1 MKRQWS
7 VVCLLVSTVVSV
19 ALVSSVGA
27 DNKRGKREEVVRA
40 RLVGYSEVPAQSV
53 PGRGS
58 FRAVI
63 DEEAGTITYT
73 LSYENVAITQSHL
86 HLGQHHTNGGISV
99 FLCTNLGNAPAPPAP
114 ATQACPAAPAEISG
128 TITAAN
134 VSGPAGQGIA
144 AGEFAELLAAI
155 RNGSVYANIHT
166 AALPAGEIRGQVF

>member
-7 VVCLLVSTVVSV
+7 VVSLLVSTVVSV
-19 ALVSSVGA
+19 GLVSSVGA
-27 DNKRGKREEVVRA
+27 DNRGKRQEVVRA
-40 RLVGYSEVPAQSV
+40 RLVGYSEVPSQSV

-63 DEEAGTITYT
+63 DEDAGTITYA
-73 LSYENVAITQSHL
+73 LSYADVAITQSHL

-99 FLCTNLGNAPAPPAP
+99 FLCTNLGNAPAGV
-114 ATQACPAAPAEISG
+114 TVQVCPAAPAEITG
-128 TITAAN
+128 VIMAAN
-134 VSGPAGQGIA
+134 VTGPSAQGIA

-166 AALPAGEIRGQVF
+166 TGLPAGEVRGQVF

>member
-7 VVCLLVSTVVSV
+7 VVSVLVSTAVGLGLV
-19 ALVSSVGA
+19 ASAGA
-27 DNKRGKREEVVRA
+27 DNRGKREEVVRA
-40 RLVGYSEVPAQSV
+40 RLVGYSEVPSQSV

-63 DEEAGTITYT
+63 DEDAGTITYT
-73 LSYENVAITQSHL
+73 MSYADVAITQSHL

-99 FLCTNLGNAPAPPAP
+99 FLCTNLGNAPAGV
-114 ATQACPAAPAEISG
+114 TVQACPAAPAEITG
-128 TITAAN
+128 VIMAAN
-134 VSGPAGQGIA
+134 VTGPAAQGIA

-166 AALPAGEIRGQVF
+166 AAAPAGEIRGQVF